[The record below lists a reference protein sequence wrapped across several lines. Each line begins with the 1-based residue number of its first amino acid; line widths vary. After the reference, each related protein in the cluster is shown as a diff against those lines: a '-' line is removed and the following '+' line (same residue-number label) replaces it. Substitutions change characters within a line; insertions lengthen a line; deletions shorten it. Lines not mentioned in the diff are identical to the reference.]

1 MSLRY
6 TLKIG
11 LEIRAYTRNRISQLF
26 SSVVKIPDTQGG
38 AKPESKEKEKNK
50 TPKPSEASE
59 RLFKDLLKFLIGV
72 HCLGGLCDWV
82 SNQKL
87 RHVAG
92 SKEKGELGS
101 RVTQS

>member
-50 TPKPSEASE
+50 TPK
-59 RLFKDLLKFLIGV
+59 LKQFPQIKV
-72 HCLGGLCDWV
+72 NTETKNCI
-82 SNQKL
+82 
-87 RHVAG
+87 
-92 SKEKGELGS
+92 
-101 RVTQS
+101 